1 MNCNKTIANALIHG
15 DYSSLT
21 ENAYISVYMYQDR
34 IEIINPGALYGMNRI
49 EKLGTAT
56 IMESR
61 NPNIVRILEE
71 KGAVIENRHSGI
83 PTMKREMEEY
93 GLPEPEFY
101 EERGSFKVIFRNNI
115 ANKSDSQSDTQSGT
129 QSDTQNKLSETER
142 IVLEMCIIP
151 KTAEEIRKEIDKSS
165 KSYVARKIIKP
176 LVEKGLLDYTNKNS
190 INAKNQKYIT
200 INK

>member
-1 MNCNKTIANALIHG
+1 MAKYH
-15 DYSSLT
+15 
-21 ENAYISVYMYQDR
+21 
-34 IEIINPGALYGMNRI
+34 
-49 EKLGTAT
+49 
-56 IMESR
+56 
-61 NPNIVRILEE
+61 
-71 KGAVIENRHSGI
+71 
-83 PTMKREMEEY
+83 
-93 GLPEPEFY
+93 LPEPEFI
-101 EERGSFKVIFRNNI
+101 EERGSFKVIFRNTNI
-115 ANKSDSQSDTQSGT
+115 VVTGDT

-151 KTAEEIRKEIDKSS
+151 KTAEEIRKEIGKSS

>member
-1 MNCNKTIANALIHG
+1 
-15 DYSSLT
+15 
-21 ENAYISVYMYQDR
+21 
-34 IEIINPGALYGMNRI
+34 
-49 EKLGTAT
+49 
-56 IMESR
+56 
-61 NPNIVRILEE
+61 
-71 KGAVIENRHSGI
+71 
-83 PTMKREMEEY
+83 MKREMEEY

-115 ANKSDSQSDTQSGT
+115 AKKSDSQSDTQGDT

-151 KTAEEIRKEIDKSS
+151 KTAEEIRKEIGKSS

-176 LVEKGLLDYTNKNS
+176 LVEKCLLDYTNKNS

>member
-1 MNCNKTIANALIHG
+1 MSLDKMSKEDLELLSYKDIAAI
-15 DYSSLT
+15 
-21 ENAYISVYMYQDR
+21 
-34 IEIINPGALYGMNRI
+34 
-49 EKLGTAT
+49 
-56 IMESR
+56 
-61 NPNIVRILEE
+61 ILEE

-115 ANKSDSQSDTQSGT
+115 AKKSDTQGDT
-129 QSDTQNKLSETER
+129 QGDTQNKLSETER

-151 KTAEEIRKEIDKSS
+151 KTAEEIRKGIGKSS